1 MEPMQESFFDE
12 SGLSSGKKPR
22 NKLTDIELDDLREY
36 VDSVS
41 FNLGKAYQHAKDRS
55 RKQSQRNLMRKK
67 IHHLYK
73 NDKW

>member
-1 MEPMQESFFDE
+1 VEPMQDSFLDDSAF
-12 SGLSSGKKPR
+12 SSGKKVR
-22 NKLTDIELDDLREY
+22 GKLTDNELDDMREY

-73 NDKW
+73 NDQW